1 MVDWVF
7 IALIFAAVIHVFEEY
22 VFPGGFANAL
32 SNLLPKSNHLFTH
45 RFHII
50 VNGLLI
56 LICIFGAIIGKAN
69 LIISLSAFSLVLFN
83 GILHIRGSIINKG
96 YYPGVIS
103 SVLIYFPLTIYA
115 YWKYISEGQLTL
127 LEGGLSIILGIGYM
141 GILMIYVLSSARKS
155 KSTR

>member
-7 IALIFAAVIHVFEEY
+7 IALIFAAIIHVTEEY
-22 VFPGGFANAL
+22 VFPGGFKNAL
-32 SNLLPKSNHLFTH
+32 SNLLPKSSHLFTH

-50 VNGLLI
+50 INGLLI
-56 LICIFGAIIGKAN
+56 LICVISAIIGKAN
-69 LIISLSAFSLVLFN
+69 LILSLSAFSLVLFN

-115 YWKYISEGQLTL
+115 YWKFISEGQLTL
-127 LEGGLSIILGIGYM
+127 YEGILSVLLGITYM
-141 GILMIYVLSSARKS
+141 AILMIYVLYSARKS
-155 KSTR
+155 KSMR